1 MPIIAKVD
9 RRSTKTR
16 VLVGFIYLVLIVGSV
31 TMLYPFLL
39 MVAGSTKS
47 AVDLPY
53 NLVIPRFVRD
63 EEVLYQKHVEGLF
76 NESFDQ
82 MQMAYDTDASSF
94 ATVEPPADVNEKF
107 VDEWRAF
114 LEGEPPPFYSY
125 TVGYVQAQVSKGVL
139 PHVLRQFKA
148 QLIERYQDDID
159 RMNRELGTHFVNW
172 NAFLVIPEDYTLR
185 RNTPGTGA
193 FDLAFREFKQTRP
206 VEGRYYFSMEGFYK
220 SQFLK
225 SQYTDDIGEYNKA
238 HATSYEGWDEI
249 HFARRLPEG
258 TEHEREDWE
267 IFVRTILNLLWIRA
281 DDAAAPHYRRF
292 LEAKYRTINGLNN
305 HYGASYR
312 SFAEIPL
319 FDDPTVGGLRLSD
332 WDSFIQGWKDPDTG
346 EMHTLPTETVR
357 VHSLDFMFR
366 DYLEARYGTGD
377 KANAAL
383 GTSFAEWL
391 DALPP
396 QQGWHYQAF
405 KGKIRELRWEFATR
419 NYITVADYIV
429 RHGRGILN
437 TVIYCTLAIL
447 AALVVNPLA
456 AYALSRF
463 KPTWS
468 YKALLFLMLTM
479 AFPPMVT
486 QIPVFLMLRQFGLL
500 NTFWAL
506 VLPGLANGY
515 MIFLLKGFFD
525 SLPQELYESASVDGA
540 GEFRIFWQITI
551 RLSQPILAV
560 IALNAFT
567 AAYSN
572 FMMALLICQDE
583 RMWTLMPWLYQ
594 LQQRSGQGV
603 IFASLLIAAI
613 PTFLVFAF
621 CQNIIM
627 RGIVVPVE
635 K

>member
-16 VLVGFIYLVLIVGSV
+16 ILIAGIYTLLTAGAV

-47 AVDLPY
+47 GVDLP
-53 NLVIPRFVRD
+53 NNVVIPRFLRD
-63 EEVLYQKHVEGLF
+63 DAELYRKHIEGLF

-82 MQMAYDTDASSF
+82 MQMAYQNDAASF
-94 ATVEPPADVNEKF
+94 MVLEPPEAVNEKL
-107 VDEWRAF
+107 VDEWEAF
-114 LEGEPPPFYSY
+114 LEESPPGIHSY
-125 TVGYVQAQVSKGVL
+125 TVGYVRCPVSRGVL
-139 PHVLRQFKA
+139 PHVLRNFKA
-148 QLIERYQDDID
+148 QLVEQFDNDVLE
-159 RMNRELGTHFVNW
+159 MNRVLGTEFVNW
-172 NAFLVIPEDYTLR
+172 NAFIVLPEDFTLR

-193 FDLAFREFKQTRP
+193 FDEAFREYKQTVPIDERT
-206 VEGRYYFSMEGFYK
+206 YFSIEGFFK
-220 SQFLK
+220 AQFLK
-225 SQYTDDIGEYNKA
+225 SEYTEKLEEYNDKHGTTYESWDDI
-238 HATSYEGWDEI
+238 H
-249 HFARRLPEG
+249 L
-258 TEHEREDWE
+258 TERVPEREVERKDWLT
-267 IFVRTILNLLWIRA
+267 FVGTILNLLWIRVDESA
-281 DDAAAPHYRRF
+281 TPSYQRF
-292 LEAKYRTINGLNN
+292 LEAKYHTVERLNKI
-305 HYGASYR
+305 HETSYA
-312 SFAEIPL
+312 SFADVELAEEP
-319 FDDPTVGGLRLSD
+319 PAEGLPMSD
-332 WDSFIQGWKDPDTG
+332 FASFLEGWVDPDTG
-346 EMHTLPTETVR
+346 ETHQIPAEMIRLHT
-357 VHSLDFMFR
+357 LDFMFR
-366 DYLEARYGTGD
+366 DHLRSKYDTVRAC
-377 KANAAL
+377 NAAL
-383 GTSFAEWL
+383 GTSYISWL
-391 DALPP
+391 SALPP
-396 QQGWHYQAF
+396 QDQWHYRAF
-405 KGKIRELRWEFATR
+405 NQKRSWLKREFAGR
-419 NYITVADYIV
+419 NYVTVADYIV

-447 AALVVNPLA
+447 AALIVNPLA

-468 YKALLFLMLTM
+468 YKALLFLMMTM

-486 QIPVFLMLRQFGLL
+486 QIPVFLMLRQLHLL

-540 GEFRIFWQITI
+540 GELRIFWQITI

-603 IFASLLIAAI
+603 VFASLLIAAI